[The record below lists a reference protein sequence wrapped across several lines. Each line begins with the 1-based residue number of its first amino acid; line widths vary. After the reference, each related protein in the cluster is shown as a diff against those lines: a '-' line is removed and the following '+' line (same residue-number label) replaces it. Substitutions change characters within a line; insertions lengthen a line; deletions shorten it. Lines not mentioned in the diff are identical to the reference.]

1 MKLLDVLFD
10 YIDGQVTG
18 DKYSRLYRT
27 HDEWDYVEEYE
38 DGAYLGEES
47 AGIFAQVFPVKD
59 LVKQLTWK
67 NSFYSFRF
75 RFGYPKLSEMS
86 EDQLLELF
94 ENYIDHMSWDC
105 SPFGTGSDQGWDW
118 STTVIDGKR
127 YMLTYG
133 YMGS

>member
-18 DKYSRLYRT
+18 DENSRLYRT
-27 HDEWDYVEEYE
+27 HDEWDYVNE
-38 DGAYLGEES
+38 DEDWAYLGEEA
-47 AGIFAQVFPVKD
+47 AGIFTQIFPVKD
-59 LVKQLTWK
+59 LVNQLTWK
-67 NSFYSFRF
+67 NNFYSFRF
-75 RFGYPKLSEMS
+75 RWGYPKLSEMS

-94 ENYIDHMSWDC
+94 EDYIGHMRWDC
-105 SPFGTGSDQGWDW
+105 SPFGTGSDQSWDW